1 MTMKTVLDTLPR
13 TEKMPVLFIGH
24 GSPMNVIEVNEYSNA
39 WERIGTEIPRPNA
52 ILAISAHW
60 YVRGTH
66 VHGGEN
72 PKTIHDF
79 YGFPKELYDQ
89 TYPAPGA
96 PLYARATQEAL
107 RKVNVGWDINWGLD
121 HGTWIVTKCMY
132 PKADIPV
139 FQLSIDFTKPG
150 QYHFDIGAKL
160 QVLRERG
167 VLILASGNIVHNL
180 NLINFE
186 ESAKPFEWAQEFD
199 EISSK
204 LIDSREYQKLID
216 YQSLGQSAKLS
227 IPTPD
232 HYFPLLYALGA
243 QQKDEEITTF
253 VSGIEYGSIS
263 MRSLRIG

>member
-1 MTMKTVLDTLPR
+1 MKTVLDTLPQ
-13 TEKMPVLFIGH
+13 TEKMPVLFVGH
-24 GSPMNVIEVNEYSNA
+24 GSPMNAIEINEYSNA
-39 WERIGTEIPRPNA
+39 WEKIATEIPRPNV

-60 YVRGTH
+60 YARGTM
-66 VHGGEN
+66 VHGSEH

-79 YGFPKELYDQ
+79 YGFPRELYKES
-89 TYPAPGA
+89 YPAVGSPV
-96 PLYARATQEAL
+96 YARATKELLMKA
-107 RKVNVGWDINWGLD
+107 NVGWDLDWGLD
-121 HGTWIVTKCMY
+121 HGTWVVTKCMY
-132 PKADIPV
+132 PQADIPV

-150 QYHFDIGAKL
+150 QYHFDIGTKL
-160 QVLRERG
+160 QELRNRG

-243 QQKDEEITTF
+243 QQKDEEISTF